1 MGGRGELVNYKRLRA
16 TTKKKRDELK
26 KQINDII
33 DGASTAISIIA
44 LVEEPPKLRKGAT
57 KRKVRRKK

>member
-44 LVEEPPKLRKGAT
+44 LVEEHPKLRKGAT